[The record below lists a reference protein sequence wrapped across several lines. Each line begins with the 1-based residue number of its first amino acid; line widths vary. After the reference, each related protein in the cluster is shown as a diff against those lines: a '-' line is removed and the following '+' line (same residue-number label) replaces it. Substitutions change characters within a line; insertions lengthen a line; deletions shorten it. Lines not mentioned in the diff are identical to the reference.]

1 MPVPIRQQAL
11 ATAQVYLRRFYSKV
25 EIRKTNPY
33 IVITTALYLACKLE
47 ECAHHIKNFVNESR
61 ALWPCL
67 SISLLKK
74 HANLLIRAAFITA
87 SEIAKVGECEFYLI
101 SEMSSQMIVHHP
113 YRTLLDLQTPLNL
126 SQDDVSMAWSVIN
139 DHYLTDLPLLYPPH
153 VIAIAA
159 IFLALTL
166 RQPSTNAQQPQTA
179 TANMYSQASLRK
191 DASDPTITGTTT
203 QQKKSQHLVN
213 WLSESNVNIKAVM
226 ECCQEIISL
235 YDLLETYQESV
246 CKEAISRFTRAQGLD
261 K

>member
-1 MPVPIRQQAL
+1 M
-11 ATAQVYLRRFYSKV
+11 
-25 EIRKTNPY
+25 
-33 IVITTALYLACKLE
+33 
-47 ECAHHIKNFVNESR
+47 
-61 ALWPCL
+61 
-67 SISLLKK
+67 
-74 HANLLIRAAFITA
+74 NLLIRAAFITA

-113 YRTLLDLQTPLNL
+113 YRTLLDLQNPLNL
-126 SQDDVSMAWSVIN
+126 SQEDVSMAWSVIN

-166 RQPSTNAQQPQTA
+166 RQPSTNAQQPHTA

-191 DASDPTITGTTT
+191 DASDPTNSGTTA

-213 WLSESNVNIKAVM
+213 WLSESDVNIKAVM

-235 YDLLETYQESV
+235 YDVLETYQESV
-246 CKEAISRFTRAQGLD
+246 CKDAISHFVRARGLD